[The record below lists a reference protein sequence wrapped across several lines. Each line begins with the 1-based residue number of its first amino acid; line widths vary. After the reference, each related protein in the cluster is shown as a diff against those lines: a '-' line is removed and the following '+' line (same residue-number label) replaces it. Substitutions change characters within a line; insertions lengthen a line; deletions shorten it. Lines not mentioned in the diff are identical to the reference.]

1 MMIACTTNL
10 FLLKRAIDRPTVV
23 LHTFVFGRH
32 FLENE
37 QSVSVISKKDL
48 AVCVVND
55 KIYTFK

>member
-1 MMIACTTNL
+1 MIACTTNL

-37 QSVSVISKKDL
+37 HDEPITFRKTT
-48 AVCVVND
+48 AVFIAKQN
-55 KIYTFK
+55 I

>member
-1 MMIACTTNL
+1 MMMACTANL

-55 KIYTFK
+55 KI